1 MPKNITVNIIGAGDN
16 ATAQVPHGISLYD
29 LSLQYAHV
37 CQRPILVAKVDNE
50 LNDLSRP
57 LLYDS
62 TVEFLDITDPNGF
75 RAYQRGVS
83 FMMVYAVKAIL
94 GKKTRVVI
102 AHSINK
108 NYYCELPDLKVPIT
122 ENLLQEI
129 EQYMRDTAEKDVAIE
144 RLSLPR
150 ESGIKIAEDLGLY
163 DKVSLLKYQHLHT
176 VNFYK
181 LNWLY
186 NYFYGEIAPRTG
198 RLNQFKL
205 VPRANGFMLQFP
217 SVAHNYDL
225 EDLSPENRL
234 TEVFTENKQWVRIM
248 KTDTVGALNDKLCQ
262 DGSDEIIRVAEALHE
277 KKVAMLADQIMSEN
291 RTIVLIAG
299 PTSSGKTS
307 LAHRLGVQLRVNG
320 AIPHIMSLD
329 NYYLDRAFCP
339 RDEFGNFDFETIKAI
354 DTDLIARHLQALLKG
369 EEVHIPTF
377 NFLTGKPEY
386 KGNKLKFNPRDV
398 LIMEGI
404 HGLNDL
410 ISEGVAPSDKFK
422 IFISALTQINVDD
435 HNRIP
440 TSDTRLLRRIV
451 RDFRTR
457 GSTAAQTISMWPSVQ
472 RGEAKYIYPCQEY
485 ADAFFNSALVY
496 EMGVLKQYAEPLLFG
511 IGSHEPEY
519 TEARRLIK
527 FLASFLSV
535 PSETIPQNSILRE
548 FVGGSSFYH

>member
-1 MPKNITVNIIGAGDN
+1 MPNTITVNIAGVGDVQ
-16 ATAQVPHGISLYD
+16 ATHGISLFE
-29 LSLQYAHV
+29 LSEQYSHV
-37 CQRPILVAKVDNE
+37 CERPILVAKVDNE
-50 LNDLSRP
+50 LRDLSCKVI
-57 LLYDS
+57 YDS
-62 TVEFLDITDPNGF
+62 TVEFFDITDPNGF

-94 GKKTRVVI
+94 GKKERVVV

-108 NYYCELPDLKVPIT
+108 NYYCELPNLKVPIS
-122 ENLLQEI
+122 EKLLRDI
-129 EQYMRDTAEKDVAIE
+129 EKYMWDTVEKDLPIE
-144 RLSLPR
+144 MHSLPR
-150 ESGIKIAEDLGLY
+150 ESAIKIAEDLGY
-163 DKVSLLKYQHLHT
+163 DDTVDLLKYCHT
-176 VNFYK
+176 HTINFYK
-181 LNWLY
+181 LSWLH
-186 NYFYGEIAPRTG
+186 NYFYGEMAPRTG

-205 VPRANGFMLQFP
+205 MPRANGFMLQFP
-217 SVAHNYDL
+217 SIAHDYGL

-234 TEVFTENKQWVRIM
+234 TEVFNENKQWVRIM
-248 KTDTVGALNDKLCQ
+248 KTDTVGALNSKLCQ
-262 DGSDEIIRVAEALHE
+262 DGSAEIIRVAEALHE
-277 KKVAMLADQIMSEN
+277 KKVAMLADQIMSDH
-291 RTIVLIAG
+291 RTIILIAG

-329 NYYLDRAFCP
+329 NYYLDRDFCP

-354 DTDLIARHLQALLKG
+354 DTDLISKHLQALLNG

-386 KGNKLKFNPRDV
+386 KGNKLKFKRNDV

-404 HGLNDL
+404 HGLNEL
-410 ISEGVAPSDKFK
+410 ISQGVPDSDKYR

-496 EMGVLKQYAEPLLFG
+496 EMGVLKQFAEPLLFG
-511 IGSHEPEY
+511 IEQHEAEY

-527 FLASFLSV
+527 FLVSFLSV

-548 FVGGSSFYH
+548 FVGGSSFYR

>member
-1 MPKNITVNIIGAGDN
+1 MQKKLTINIAGKDG
-16 ATAQVPHGISLYD
+16 TQTIKVPHGISLFD
-29 LSLQYAHV
+29 LSEQYSHV
-37 CQRPILVAKVDNE
+37 CERPILVAKIDNE
-50 LNDLSRP
+50 LHDLSRP
-57 LLYDS
+57 ILYDS

-94 GKKTRVVI
+94 GKRTRVVI

-108 NYYCELPDLKVPIT
+108 NYYCELPDIKTPIT
-122 ENLLQEI
+122 EKLLREI
-129 EQYMRDTAEKDVAIE
+129 EEHMAQTAAKDLPIEKHTM
-144 RLSLPR
+144 PR
-150 ESGIKIAEDLGLY
+150 EAAIKIAEDLGLY
-163 DKVSLLKYQHLHT
+163 DKVNLLKYQHLHT
-176 VNFYK
+176 VSFYK
-181 LNWLY
+181 LNWVY
-186 NYFYGEIAPRTG
+186 NYFYGEIAPKTG
-198 RLNQFKL
+198 RLSQFKL
-205 VPRANGFMLQFP
+205 VPRANGFTLQFP
-217 SVAHNYDL
+217 SVANYEM

-234 TEVFTENKQWVRIM
+234 AEVFSENKQWARIM
-248 KTDTVGALNDKLCQ
+248 KTDTVGALNNKLCQ
-262 DGSDEIIRVAEALHE
+262 DGSNEIIRVAEALHE
-277 KKVAMLADQIMSEN
+277 KKVAMLADQIMEGN
-291 RTIVLIAG
+291 RSIVLIAG

-329 NYYLDRAFCP
+329 NYYLDREHSP
-339 RDEFGNFDFETIKAI
+339 KDEFGNYDLETINAI
-354 DTDLIARHLQALLKG
+354 DTGLITQNLQALLNG
-369 EEVHIPTF
+369 EEIQMPTF
-377 NFLTGKPEY
+377 NFLTGRREY
-386 KGNKLKFNPRDV
+386 KGGRLKLNPRDV

-404 HGLNDL
+404 HGLNERV
-410 ISEGVAPSDKFK
+410 SEGVADSDKFK

-457 GSTAAQTISMWPSVQ
+457 GASAAVTISMWPSVQ

-496 EMGVLKQYAEPLLFG
+496 EMGVIRPYAEPLLFG
-511 IGSHEPEY
+511 IGQNEPEY

-527 FLASFLSV
+527 FLATFLSV

>member
-1 MPKNITVNIIGAGDN
+1 MPSTITVSITGVGEVQA
-16 ATAQVPHGISLYD
+16 AYGISLFE
-29 LSLQYAHV
+29 LSEQYSHV
-37 CQRPILVAKVDNE
+37 CERPILVAKVDNE
-50 LNDLSRP
+50 LRDLSCP
-57 LLYDS
+57 LIYDS
-62 TVEFLDITDPNGF
+62 AVEFLDITDPNGF

-83 FMMVYAVKAIL
+83 FMMIYAVKAVL
-94 GKKTRVVI
+94 GKKERVVI

-108 NYYCELPDLKVPIT
+108 NYYCELPDLKVPIS
-122 ENLLQEI
+122 EKLLKEI
-129 EQYMRDTAEKDVAIE
+129 EQYMWGIVEKDLPIE
-144 RLSLPR
+144 MHSLPR
-150 ESGIKIAEDLGLY
+150 ESAIKIADDLGF
-163 DKVSLLKYQHLHT
+163 DDTVDLLKYRHT
-176 VNFYK
+176 HTINFYK
-181 LNWLY
+181 LSWLY

-205 VPRANGFMLQFP
+205 IPHASGFMLQFP
-217 SVAHNYDL
+217 SIAHDYEL
-225 EDLSPENRL
+225 EDLAPENRL
-234 TEVFTENKQWVRIM
+234 TEVFNENKQWVRIM
-248 KTDTVGALNDKLCQ
+248 KTDTVGALNNKLCQ
-262 DGSDEIIRVAEALHE
+262 DGSAEIIRVAEALHE
-277 KKVAMLADQIMSEN
+277 KKVAMLADQIMSDH

-329 NYYLDRAFCP
+329 NYYLDRDFCP
-339 RDEFGNFDFETIKAI
+339 RDEFGNFDFETIRAI
-354 DTDLIARHLQALLKG
+354 DTDLISKHLQALLNG

-386 KGNKLKFNPRDV
+386 KGNKLKFKQNDV

-404 HGLNDL
+404 HGLNEL
-410 ISEGVAPSDKFK
+410 ISQGVPDSDKYR

-435 HNRIP
+435 RNRIP

-496 EMGVLKQYAEPLLFG
+496 EMGVLKQFAEPLLFG
-511 IGSHEPEY
+511 IEQHEPEY

-527 FLASFLSV
+527 FLVSFLSV